1 MDTPTGR
8 SRFTDV
14 AEAIDARAR
23 TQRFAGG
30 SSPESILAASVKELP
45 ARGVAY
51 EAKWDGYRWAGRSSG
66 APPWT
71 RRVPRRR
78 FGEPKKEIGP
88 RGRRRDTD
96 NLRE

>member
-1 MDTPTGR
+1 MTSWIHLTCDGPGR
-8 SRFTDV
+8 L
-14 AEAIDARAR
+14 
-23 TQRFAGG
+23 
-30 SSPESILAASVKELP
+30 LAASAKELP

-51 EAKWDGYRWAGRSSG
+51 EAKWDGYRWADRSSG

-71 RRVPRRR
+71 RRVRRRR

-88 RGRRRDTD
+88 RGRRRGTD